1 MICPSNTK
9 LDWQSKMNTSA
20 NRWTPH
26 WAIHPGQHLLE
37 CIESHG
43 LSVEEFAQHAAIPAA
58 TLDAIIAGR
67 HPITYDIAL
76 RIERSIGI
84 MPDLWFVLQSK
95 WERHQ
100 RTFQVSA

>member
-1 MICPSNTK
+1 MRDRSA
-9 LDWQSKMNTSA
+9 SKMNTSA

-37 CIESHG
+37 CIQSRG
-43 LSVEEFAQHAAIPAA
+43 LSVEDFADRTDLPAT

-76 RIERSIGI
+76 RIERSFGI
-84 MPDLWFVLQSK
+84 MPDFWFLLQSK
-95 WERHQ
+95 WHRQQE
-100 RTFQVSA
+100 TMKTPA